1 VLPGYPFLTVWDK
14 DTLSADDE
22 IAEVYLSTHKLLE
35 HHAAAMESGK
45 GFLEI
50 EGTVGLLGVDDKF
63 QNKHPMRI
71 NLTTEVQVWDDSYK
85 VWIRS

>member
-35 HHAAAMESGK
+35 HHVAARETGK

-50 EGTVGLLGVDDKF
+50 DGVVGQLGVDGGVK
-63 QNKHPMRI
+63 NKHPMRI